1 MLKTYLKPEIIK
13 VIKVFDV
20 LLESGGS
27 GGDPLIGDD
36 EYTPWIL

>member
-13 VIKVFDV
+13 VIKGFDV

-27 GGDPLIGDD
+27 SDPWIDD